1 MRTSDEILI
10 STLHILARDI
20 QSEDGI
26 ANAAILEAAYRLEEL
41 VDPNKIKMKN
51 RIWGTYVPERKPK
64 FKIYD
69 NRGHAISALMWRKE
83 YVEPDENNGIK
94 PYEYV
99 YIPDECTL
107 WKLVNDKWVE
117 VEIVRVF
124 KRGEPLQL
132 KEKDE

>member
-1 MRTSDEILI
+1 MLF
-10 STLHILARDI
+10 
-20 QSEDGI
+20 
-26 ANAAILEAAYRLEEL
+26 
-41 VDPNKIKMKN
+41 DPNKLKFKN
-51 RIWGTYVPERKPK
+51 RIWGTYIPERKPK
-64 FKIYD
+64 FKTYD
-69 NRGHAISALMWRKE
+69 NRGHAINALMWRKE

-124 KRGEPLQL
+124 KKGEPLQL